1 MGTDAKLLINFYKP
15 VTTDKH
21 DYQFSQ
27 VFFRFSFIYI
37 SSRSIDSFST
47 KNTLIGD

>member
-21 DYQFSQ
+21 DYQISHF
-27 VFFRFSFIYI
+27 FSFTDEFFPNI
-37 SSRSIDSFST
+37 
-47 KNTLIGD
+47 

>member
-21 DYQFSQ
+21 DYQISRFFLSPMNFSLTYEDL
-27 VFFRFSFIYI
+27 VHDGSFG
-37 SSRSIDSFST
+37 
-47 KNTLIGD
+47 L